1 MLSLAKLGKELLYGF
16 IGSLIGNPLDPFV
29 NKTLDGL
36 WEWVTSV
43 VCTAGMAMGVIGAPF
58 LHGTFDVNEEIVENI
73 RSGVTLFAVD
83 QQQAL
88 QGYYS
93 IAALTL
99 ETRYGI
105 TVPPAAVTSNA
116 PAFLTAYDLDRL
128 TPLREPD
135 VEQRFIAVQH
145 AHCAWDSFWCA
156 VEEGIAQ
163 AAEDTGVQVTFYRP
177 DLSRDDPDDIEYLI
191 DQAVAQKPHGILL
204 SYTNLQLNAPVQ
216 RALDAGIPVV
226 AYNAARMVLLMP
238 GHGPQLDKLIYL
250 SQGEYLGGYEG
261 GRRMAAAAGSGSH
274 VGVCINSAVG
284 HIGLDARCQGFVK
297 ALSEAGISV
306 AGNSGVLAV
315 SDDPVSSQQTI
326 SDFYAANPAV
336 EIFLTLGPN
345 GATPFYGF
353 LEQKGMN
360 TADYVHGTFDLN
372 QEIARNI
379 RSGRT
384 EFAIDQQPFL
394 QGYGAITIL
403 YLNHSFGAVPPT
415 PVTTGGP
422 GFVTLANID
431 MRPIQY
437 HAQRTQSVDLV
448 AVQSGRCDDDTDSWW
463 CTMDEAMNLAASN
476 LGVNLQIRS
485 PAGFDVNEAARLVDQ
500 ARVSQPDGIAI
511 TISNADILRN
521 SVKRVLAD
529 GIPAVGY
536 NPRDYD
542 SGYAGG
548 KLLAKAAPRGSK
560 AAPRGSKG
568 VCVNHQVGRIGLDER
583 CDGFAAAM
591 EEEGLTM
598 ANSDGVLSISD
609 DAAASTQEIID
620 YYRDNGKKTN
630 LVFFTVGPSSA
641 TPFYDFV
648 ESGACR
654 TPLTQ

>member
-1 MLSLAKLGKELLYGF
+1 MITCYGMFTIFREAALGIVAFFTAEPLERLLHGA
-16 IGSLIGNPLDPFV
+16 LDWLREVVIPFA
-29 NKTLDGL
+29 
-36 WEWVTSV
+36 
-43 VCTAGMAMGVIGAPF
+43 CTVGAATGVIPEPF

-73 RSGVTLFAVD
+73 RSGVTLFAVN
-83 QQQAL
+83 QQYAL

-99 ETRYGI
+99 EARYGI
-105 TVPPAAVTSNA
+105 TVPPARMTSPN
-116 PAFLTAYDLDRL
+116 PAFLTAHDLD
-128 TPLREPD
+128 TGFTASIVEPD
-135 VEQRFIAVQH
+135 NELRFIAVQQ
-145 AHCAWDSFWCA
+145 AQCAWDSFWCA

-163 AAEDTGVQVTFYRP
+163 AAEDTRVQVTFYRP
-177 DLSRDDPDDIEYLI
+177 DLSRDDPDDTEYLI
-191 DQAVAQKPHGILL
+191 DQAVARKPHGILL
-204 SYTNLQLNAPVQ
+204 SYTSRQLNAPVQ

-274 VGVCINSAVG
+274 VGVCFNSAVG

-297 ALSEAGISV
+297 ALSESGISV

-326 SDFYAANPAV
+326 SEFYAANPAAD
-336 EIFLTLGPN
+336 IFLTLGPN
-345 GATPFYGF
+345 SATPFYGF

-360 TADYVHGTFDLN
+360 AADYVHGTFDLN

-379 RSGRT
+379 GSGRT

-448 AVQSGRCDDDTDSWW
+448 AVQNGRCDDTDS
-463 CTMDEAMNLAASN
+463 CAMDDAMELAARN
-476 LGVNLQIRS
+476 LRVNLQIRS
-485 PAGFDVNEAARLVDQ
+485 PAGSDVNEAARLVDQ
-500 ARVSQPDGIAI
+500 ARAGQPDGIAI
-511 TISNADILRN
+511 TITNADILRD

-548 KLLAKAAPRGSK
+548 KLLAKAAPH
-560 AAPRGSKG
+560 GSKG

-583 CDGFAAAM
+583 CDGFAAVM

-598 ANSDGVLSISD
+598 ANSDGVLSISG

-630 LVFFTVGPSSA
+630 LVFFTVGPNSA
-641 TPFYDFV
+641 APFYAFV
-648 ESGACR
+648 KSGACR